1 MGINPA
7 LSFAI
12 KCPDDLIR
20 FLFSSTLGVLLRVS
34 KDRVGGE
41 QAANEGDVA
50 NDVVSDKQ
58 KLSGVN
64 AEGDAPDAGQN
75 NRQRVFE
82 FSRCADQ
89 GIF

>member
-41 QAANEGDVA
+41 QAANEGDVL
-50 NDVVSDKQ
+50 VVT
-58 KLSGVN
+58 KLDRLARSIHDLWQIV
-64 AEGDAPDAGQN
+64 
-75 NRQRVFE
+75 
-82 FSRCADQ
+82 SRLENWKLLINTLYQ
-89 GIF
+89 

>member
-41 QAANEGDVA
+41 QAANEGDVL
-50 NDVVSDKQ
+50 VVT
-58 KLSGVN
+58 KLDRLARSIHDLWQIV
-64 AEGDAPDAGQN
+64 
-75 NRQRVFE
+75 
-82 FSRCADQ
+82 SRLENWKLLINKLYQ
-89 GIF
+89 